1 MCRGC
6 APVSGLADRRAR
18 LASARAELLE
28 RPDVELRGVPA
39 RVAASWRRSVASGV
53 HPTSVISEYYPDLDF
68 DSRLV
73 RCARPVIEQL
83 VKQLGEVPTCVALT
97 DKQARLL
104 VRADST
110 SWMGRI
116 ADAVHFAQGFDYA
129 EGAVGTNGVGTVLE
143 AGESVHIVGGEH
155 FAECLQPY
163 ACAGAP
169 VRDPFTGR
177 LEGVLDISCLAENS
191 SPIMHSLVRT
201 AAARIE
207 HGLLADR
214 SQLQQAL
221 FDAYTRVDA
230 RSRLAVLA
238 VGERTVMANSPMQ
251 SLLEPG
257 DLVALQEYA
266 RFVML
271 RHPTVDEGVDLP
283 SGSRVRVRGSTVTV
297 GGAVAGMVGVVT
309 LPAEAAAAPRSVGG
323 RVARPESGCPA
334 WHAARVAA
342 DTALRTDE
350 AVLVIGEPGSG
361 RFTLLSH
368 AYREARGGQV
378 VAIEAADVESATAGV
393 LARVLRRE
401 PTPVLVV
408 LRDVDRLSEAAA
420 ARLSAAITGD
430 PAARPSIA
438 ATAAGPADGEL
449 LALFQTSVTVP
460 PLRNRASELPALV
473 DVLLAELAPHRRVG
487 LSREAQR
494 LLRRYGWPGNL
505 RQLREALEFAL
516 RRRPVG
522 RIEVADLPAFCQSS
536 PRTALRPVDEVERDA
551 IVAALRDARGNRV
564 AAAAALGLA
573 RSSLYRKIR
582 QYGITV

>member
-1 MCRGC
+1 
-6 APVSGLADRRAR
+6 
-18 LASARAELLE
+18 LE
-28 RPDVELRGVPA
+28 RPDVDLRGVPA
-39 RVAASWRRSVASGV
+39 SVAASWRRSVASGV
-53 HPTSVISEYYPDLDF
+53 HPTTVISEYYPDLDF

-73 RCARPVIEQL
+73 RFARPVIEQL
-83 VKQLGEVPTCVALT
+83 VEQIGEIPTCVALT

-110 SWMGRI
+110 SSMGRI

-129 EGAVGTNGVGTVLE
+129 ENAVGTNGVGTVLE

-177 LEGVLDISCLAENS
+177 LEGVLDISCLAEHS

-207 HGLLADR
+207 RGLLADR
-214 SQLQQAL
+214 NQLQQAL
-221 FDAYTRVDA
+221 FDVYTRVDA
-230 RSRLAVLA
+230 RSKLAVLA

-257 DLVALQEYA
+257 DLAALQEYA
-266 RFVML
+266 RFVVL
-271 RHPTVDEGVDLP
+271 HRSTVDDVVDLP
-283 SGSRVRVRGSTVTV
+283 SGSHVRMRGSTVTV
-297 GGAVAGMVGVVT
+297 GGTVAGVVGVVT
-309 LPAEAAAAPRSVGG
+309 LLAEVSTPSGPAGG
-323 RVARPESGCPA
+323 RRSIARPESGCPA
-334 WHAARVAA
+334 WRAAWVTA
-342 DTALRTDE
+342 DKALRADD
-350 AVLVIGEPGSG
+350 AVLVIGEPGTG

-368 AYREARGGQV
+368 VYRQAGKGRV
-378 VAIEAADVESATAGV
+378 VAVEAADVESGAEDV
-393 LARVLRRE
+393 VARFRRE
-401 PTPVLVV
+401 PSPALVV
-408 LRDVDRLSEAAA
+408 LRDIDRLSEAAA
-420 ARLSAAITGD
+420 ARLSTVITGD
-430 PAARPSIA
+430 PGSRPLIA

-449 LALFQTSVTVP
+449 LTLFQTSVTVP
-460 PLRNRASELPALV
+460 PLRNRASDLPALV
-473 DVLLAELAPHRRVG
+473 DALLAELAPQRRVS

-494 LLRRYGWPGNL
+494 LLQRYGWPGNL

-536 PRTALRPVDEVERDA
+536 PRVALRPVDEVERDA
-551 IVAALRDARGNRV
+551 IVTALRDAGGNRV

>member
-1 MCRGC
+1 M
-6 APVSGLADRRAR
+6 D
-18 LASARAELLE
+18 
-28 RPDVELRGVPA
+28 LRGVPA

-53 HPTSVISEYYPDLDF
+53 HPTAVISEYYPDLDF

-73 RCARPVIEQL
+73 RFARPVIEQL
-83 VKQLGEVPTCVALT
+83 IEQVGDMPTCVALT

-110 SWMGRI
+110 SSMGRI
-116 ADAVHFAQGFDYA
+116 ADAVHFARGFDYA

-177 LEGVLDISCLAENS
+177 LEGVLDISCLAEHS

-201 AAARIE
+201 AAAHIE
-207 HGLLADR
+207 RGLLADR
-214 SQLQQAL
+214 NQLQQAL
-221 FDAYTRVDA
+221 FDAYTRLDA

-238 VGERTVMANSPMQ
+238 VGERTVMANSPIQ

-271 RHPTVDEGVDLP
+271 RRSTVDDVVDLP
-283 SGSRVRVRGSTVTV
+283 SGSHVRMRGSTVTV
-297 GGAVAGMVGVVT
+297 GGAVAGIVGLVT
-309 LPAEAAAAPRSVGG
+309 LLADVSTPSRQAGG
-323 RVARPESGCPA
+323 RRNVARPENGCPA
-334 WHAARVAA
+334 WRAAWATA
-342 DTALRTDE
+342 DKALRADD
-350 AVLVIGEPGSG
+350 AVLVIGEPGTG

-368 AYREARGGQV
+368 VYRQARKGRV
-378 VAIEAADVESATAGV
+378 VAIEAADVESGAEDV
-393 LARVLRRE
+393 ARIRCE
-401 PTPVLVV
+401 PNPALVV
-408 LRDVDRLSEAAA
+408 LRDIDRLSEAAA
-420 ARLSAAITGD
+420 ARLLTVIIGGPDT
-430 PAARPSIA
+430 RPSIA

-449 LALFQTSVTVP
+449 LTLFQTSVTVP
-460 PLRNRASELPALV
+460 PLRNRASDLPALAAA
-473 DVLLAELAPHRRVG
+473 LLAELAPQRRVG
-487 LSREAQR
+487 LSPEAQR
-494 LLRRYGWPGNL
+494 LLQRYGWPGNL

-522 RIEVADLPAFCQSS
+522 RIEVADLPAFCQSN
-536 PRTALRPVDEVERDA
+536 PRVALRPVDEVERDA
-551 IVAALRDARGNRV
+551 IVTALRDARGNRV

>member
-1 MCRGC
+1 
-6 APVSGLADRRAR
+6 
-18 LASARAELLE
+18 
-28 RPDVELRGVPA
+28 
-39 RVAASWRRSVASGV
+39 
-53 HPTSVISEYYPDLDF
+53 
-68 DSRLV
+68 
-73 RCARPVIEQL
+73 
-83 VKQLGEVPTCVALT
+83 
-97 DKQARLL
+97 
-104 VRADST
+104 
-110 SWMGRI
+110 
-116 ADAVHFAQGFDYA
+116 
-129 EGAVGTNGVGTVLE
+129 
-143 AGESVHIVGGEH
+143 VHIVGGEH

-177 LEGVLDISCLAENS
+177 LEGVLDISCLAEHS

-201 AAARIE
+201 AAAHIE
-207 HGLLADR
+207 RGLLADR
-214 SQLQQAL
+214 NQLQQAL
-221 FDAYTRVDA
+221 FDAYTRLDA

-271 RHPTVDEGVDLP
+271 RRSTVDDVVDLP
-283 SGSRVRVRGSTVTV
+283 SGSHVRMRGSTVTV
-297 GGAVAGMVGVVT
+297 GGAVAGIVGLVT
-309 LPAEAAAAPRSVGG
+309 LLAEVGTPSRPPGG
-323 RVARPESGCPA
+323 RRSVARPENGCPA
-334 WHAARVAA
+334 WRAAWATA
-342 DTALRTDE
+342 DKALRADD
-350 AVLVIGEPGSG
+350 AVLVIGEPGTG

-368 AYREARGGQV
+368 AYRQARNGRV
-378 VAIEAADVESATAGV
+378 VAVEAADVESGAEDV
-393 LARVLRRE
+393 DARIRRE
-401 PTPVLVV
+401 PNPALVV
-408 LRDVDRLSEAAA
+408 LRDIDRLSEAAA
-420 ARLSAAITGD
+420 ARLLTVLTGGPD
-430 PAARPSIA
+430 TRPSIA

-449 LALFQTSVTVP
+449 LTFFQTSVTVP
-460 PLRNRASELPALV
+460 PDLPALA
-473 DVLLAELAPHRRVG
+473 DALLAELAPQRRVG

-494 LLRRYGWPGNL
+494 LLQRYGWPGNL

-536 PRTALRPVDEVERDA
+536 PRVALRPVDEVERDA
-551 IVAALRDARGNRV
+551 IVSALRDTRGNRV

>member
-1 MCRGC
+1 M
-6 APVSGLADRRAR
+6 D
-18 LASARAELLE
+18 
-28 RPDVELRGVPA
+28 LRGVPA

-53 HPTSVISEYYPDLDF
+53 HPTAVISEYYPDLDF

-73 RCARPVIEQL
+73 RFARPVIEQL
-83 VKQLGEVPTCVALT
+83 VEQVGDMPTCVALT

-110 SWMGRI
+110 SSMGRI
-116 ADAVHFAQGFDYA
+116 ADAVHFARGFDYA

-177 LEGVLDISCLAENS
+177 LEGVLDISCLAEHS

-201 AAARIE
+201 AAAHIE
-207 HGLLADR
+207 RGLLADR
-214 SQLQQAL
+214 NQLQQAL
-221 FDAYTRVDA
+221 FDAYTRLDA

-238 VGERTVMANSPMQ
+238 VGERTVMANSPIQ

-271 RHPTVDEGVDLP
+271 RRSTVDDVVDLP
-283 SGSRVRVRGSTVTV
+283 SGSHVRMRGSTVTV
-297 GGAVAGMVGVVT
+297 GGAVAGIVGLVT
-309 LPAEAAAAPRSVGG
+309 LLADVSTPSRQAGG
-323 RVARPESGCPA
+323 RRNVARPENGCPA
-334 WHAARVAA
+334 WRAAWATA
-342 DTALRTDE
+342 DKALRADD
-350 AVLVIGEPGSG
+350 AVLVIGEPGTG

-368 AYREARGGQV
+368 AYRQARKGRV
-378 VAIEAADVESATAGV
+378 VAVEAADVESGAEDV
-393 LARVLRRE
+393 ARIRCE
-401 PTPVLVV
+401 PNPALVV
-408 LRDVDRLSEAAA
+408 LRDIDRLSEAAA
-420 ARLSAAITGD
+420 ARLLTVIIGGPDT
-430 PAARPSIA
+430 RPSIA

-449 LALFQTSVTVP
+449 LTLFQTSVTVP
-460 PLRNRASELPALV
+460 PLRNRASDLPALAAA
-473 DVLLAELAPHRRVG
+473 LLAELAPQRRVG
-487 LSREAQR
+487 LSPEAQR
-494 LLRRYGWPGNL
+494 LLQRYGWPGNL

-522 RIEVADLPAFCQSS
+522 RIEVADLPAFCQSN
-536 PRTALRPVDEVERDA
+536 PRVALRPVDEVERDA
-551 IVAALRDARGNRV
+551 IVTALRDARGNRV

>member
-1 MCRGC
+1 VGG
-6 APVSGLADRRAR
+6 PADRRSR

-28 RPDVELRGVPA
+28 RPDVDLHDVPA

-53 HPTSVISEYYPDLDF
+53 HPTTVISEYYPDLDF

-83 VKQLGEVPTCVALT
+83 VEQIGEVPTCVALT
-97 DKQARLL
+97 DQQARLL

-110 SWMGRI
+110 SSMGRI

-169 VRDPFTGR
+169 VRDPYTGR
-177 LEGVLDISCLAENS
+177 LEGVLDISCLAEHS

-207 HGLLADR
+207 RGLLADR
-214 SQLQQAL
+214 NQLQQAL
-221 FDAYTRVDA
+221 FDVYTRVDA
-230 RSRLAVLA
+230 RSKLAVLA

-251 SLLEPG
+251 GLLEPG
-257 DLVALQEYA
+257 DLAALQEYA

-271 RHPTVDEGVDLP
+271 RRSTVDDVVDLP
-283 SGSRVRVRGSTVTV
+283 SGSHVRMRGSTVTV

-309 LPAEAAAAPRSVGG
+309 LLAEVSTPSRPAGG
-323 RVARPESGCPA
+323 RRSIARPESGCPA
-334 WHAARVAA
+334 WRAAWVTA
-342 DTALRTDE
+342 DEALRADD
-350 AVLVIGEPGSG
+350 AVLVIGEPGTG

-368 AYREARGGQV
+368 VYRQAGKGRV
-378 VAIEAADVESATAGV
+378 VAVEAAEVESGAEDV
-393 LARVLRRE
+393 VARIRRE
-401 PTPVLVV
+401 PSTVLVV
-408 LRDVDRLSEAAA
+408 LRDIDRLSEAAA
-420 ARLSAAITGD
+420 ARPLAVIGD
-430 PAARPSIA
+430 QDSRPLIA

-449 LALFQTSVTVP
+449 LTLFQTSVTVP
-460 PLRNRASELPALV
+460 PLRNRASDLPALV
-473 DVLLAELAPHRRVG
+473 DALLAELAPQRRVG
-487 LSREAQR
+487 PSREAQR
-494 LLRRYGWPGNL
+494 LLQRYGWPGNL

-536 PRTALRPVDEVERDA
+536 PRVALRPVDEVERDA
-551 IVAALRDARGNRV
+551 IVTALRDARGNRV

>member
-1 MCRGC
+1 MN
-6 APVSGLADRRAR
+6 
-18 LASARAELLE
+18 
-28 RPDVELRGVPA
+28 LRGVPA
-39 RVAASWRRSVASGV
+39 HVAASWRRSVASGV
-53 HPTSVISEYYPDLDF
+53 HPTTVISEYYPDLDF

-83 VKQLGEVPTCVALT
+83 VEQIGEVPTCVALT

-177 LEGVLDISCLAENS
+177 LEGVLDISCLAEHS

-201 AAARIE
+201 AAAHIE
-207 HGLLADR
+207 GGLLADR
-214 SQLQQAL
+214 NQLQQAL
-221 FDAYTRVDA
+221 FDVYTRVDA

-251 SLLEPG
+251 GLLDPG

-271 RHPTVDEGVDLP
+271 RRSTIDDGVDLP
-283 SGSRVRVRGSTVTV
+283 SGSRVRMRGSTVTA

-309 LPAEAAAAPRSVGG
+309 LLAEVSTPSRPAGGRRSVT
-323 RVARPESGCPA
+323 RPESGCPA
-334 WHAARVAA
+334 WRAACV
-342 DTALRTDE
+342 TVGKALRADD
-350 AVLVIGEPGSG
+350 AVLVIGEPGTG

-368 AYREARGGQV
+368 VYRQAGEGRV
-378 VAIEAADVESATAGV
+378 VAIEAADVESGV
-393 LARVLRRE
+393 EDVAARILRRE

-408 LRDVDRLSEAAA
+408 LRDIDRLSEAAA
-420 ARLSAAITGD
+420 ARLLTAITGD
-430 PAARPSIA
+430 PTALPSIA
-438 ATAAGPADGEL
+438 ATAAGPADSDL

-460 PLRNRASELPALV
+460 PLRNRASDLPALA
-473 DVLLAELAPHRRVG
+473 DALLAELAPQRRVG

-494 LLRRYGWPGNL
+494 LLQRYGWPGNL

-536 PRTALRPVDEVERDA
+536 PRIALRPVDEVERDA

>member
-1 MCRGC
+1 LGEV
-6 APVSGLADRRAR
+6 AERRSR

-28 RPDVELRGVPA
+28 RSDVDLRGVPA

-53 HPTSVISEYYPDLDF
+53 HPTTVISEYYPDLDF

-83 VKQLGEVPTCVALT
+83 VEQIGEVPTCVALT
-97 DKQARLL
+97 DQQARLL

-110 SWMGRI
+110 SSMGRI
-116 ADAVHFAQGFDYA
+116 ADAVHFARGFDYA

-177 LEGVLDISCLAENS
+177 LEGVLDISCLAEHS

-207 HGLLADR
+207 RGLLADR
-214 SQLQQAL
+214 NQLQQAL
-221 FDAYTRVDA
+221 FDVYSRVDA
-230 RSRLAVLA
+230 RSGLAVLA
-238 VGERTVMANSPMQ
+238 VGERTVMANAPMQ
-251 SLLEPG
+251 GLLDPG
-257 DLVALQEYA
+257 DLVALQEHA

-271 RHPTVDEGVDLP
+271 RRSTVDDGVDLP
-283 SGSRVRVRGSTVTV
+283 SGSQVRMRGTTVTV

-309 LPAEAAAAPRSVGG
+309 LPAEVSTPSRPAGG
-323 RVARPESGCPA
+323 RRHVARPESGSPA
-334 WHAARVAA
+334 WRAAWVAA
-342 DTALRTDE
+342 DEALRVDD
-350 AVLVIGEPGSG
+350 AVLVIGEPGTG
-361 RFTLLSH
+361 RFTLLSNV
-368 AYREARGGQV
+368 YRQAGKGRV
-378 VAIEAADVESATAGV
+378 VAIEAADVEAGAEDV
-393 LARVLRRE
+393 IARIRRE
-401 PTPVLVV
+401 PNPVLVV
-408 LRDVDRLSEAAA
+408 LRDIDRLAQAAA
-420 ARLSAAITGD
+420 ARLSTAITG
-430 PAARPSIA
+430 AVPSVA
-438 ATAAGPADGEL
+438 ATAAGPVDGEL

-460 PLRNRASELPALV
+460 PLRNRASDIPALV
-473 DVLLAELAPHRRVG
+473 DALLAELAPQRRVG

-494 LLRRYGWPGNL
+494 LLQRYRWPGNL

-551 IVAALRDARGNRV
+551 IVTALRDARGNRV